1 MAPGVE
7 VLSTYPG
14 STSLGDPS
22 TPPTGW
28 GTGTGVAS
36 YIGRSEHGKYENN

>member
-7 VLSTYPG
+7 VPATYPG
-14 STSLGDPS
+14 STALGDPS

-36 YIGRSEHGKYENN
+36 LYWHIGAWKI